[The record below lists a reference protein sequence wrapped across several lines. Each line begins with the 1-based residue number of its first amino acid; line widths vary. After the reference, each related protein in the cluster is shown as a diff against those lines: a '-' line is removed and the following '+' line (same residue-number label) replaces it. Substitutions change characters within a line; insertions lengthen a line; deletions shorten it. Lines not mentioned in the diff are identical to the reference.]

1 LYSSAEEETKLQQQK
16 EQLHGTILA
25 IDDETDII
33 KVIKNS
39 SQIIGSSI
47 DAFTDPLL
55 ALEQYRANNNEY
67 FLIITDLAM
76 PSMNGFEFIRK
87 IRSTSPD
94 IKIPRTDS
102 LFDNLIYFLNC
113 PSIIISARGFLSFGY
128 SLS

>member
-102 LFDNLIYFLNC
+102 LFDNLIYFLNL